1 MIQSDTQGKP
11 WAARNGAGQINDLFE
26 LLQNDWEDI
35 KRVMRF
41 WVVEHG
47 VKFIFLDN
55 VTQLVSHLSATE
67 INSEVS
73 RIAVELAGMC
83 NELEF
88 TCFVFS
94 HLNPPKT
101 GAPHEEG

>member
-1 MIQSDTQGKP
+1 MVRGWCSAQP
-11 WAARNGAGQINDLFE
+11 E
-26 LLQNDWEDI
+26 LLQNDWNDI
-35 KRVMRF
+35 KQCIRF

-55 VTQLVSHLSATE
+55 ITALVSHLTATE
-67 INSEVS
+67 INTEVAS
-73 RIAVELAGMC
+73 IAVELAGMC
-83 NELEF
+83 NELNF

-94 HLNPPKT
+94 HLNPPKG